1 VAPLTM
7 REDGVVDTATSLR
20 PSRARRPGVDQVC
33 ADAVEVAR
41 AAAIE
46 EAGNPARVGEHLGM
60 EAEGERMVL
69 HRFACRMRSYVGW
82 HWAVVLTRAARSKA
96 ATVNDVVLMPGD
108 EALLA
113 PDWVP
118 WSERLRPGD
127 LGVGDLLPT
136 AVDDP
141 RLALRNGDVEQ
152 LSDTELFMELGLGRS
167 RVLSLEGRDDAA
179 ERWSDGDGGA
189 DAPIA
194 RAAPATCMTCGFH
207 VRLVG
212 VLGQVFGVCANSY
225 APDDGRV
232 TSIDHG
238 CGGHSE
244 ALVLP
249 SAHPEPVRYDDD
261 ELGGLDDVSLG
272 RRARPSGSVSDAEPA
287 EPYGHG

>member
-1 VAPLTM
+1 M
-7 REDGVVDTATSLR
+7 
-20 PSRARRPGVDQVC
+20 
-33 ADAVEVAR
+33 AR
-41 AAAIE
+41 AAAVE
-46 EAGNPARVGEHLGM
+46 EAGNPARVGDHLGM

-82 HWAVVLTRAARSKA
+82 HWAVVLTRAARSKT
-96 ATVNDVVLMPGD
+96 ATVNDVVLLPGD
-108 EALLA
+108 DAVLA

-141 RLALRNGDVEQ
+141 RLALRNREVEQ
-152 LSDTELFMELGLGRS
+152 LSDTELFMELGLGRP
-167 RVLSLEGRDDAA
+167 RVLSAEGRDDAA
-179 ERWSDGDGGA
+179 ERWWEGEGGP

-194 RAAPATCMTCGFH
+194 RAAPATCTTCGFH

-212 VLGQVFGVCANSY
+212 ALGGLFGVCANSY

-232 TSIDHG
+232 TSFDHG

-261 ELGGLDDVSLG
+261 ELGGLDDVALG
-272 RRARPSGSVSDAEPA
+272 RRPRSEGSVSDSEPA